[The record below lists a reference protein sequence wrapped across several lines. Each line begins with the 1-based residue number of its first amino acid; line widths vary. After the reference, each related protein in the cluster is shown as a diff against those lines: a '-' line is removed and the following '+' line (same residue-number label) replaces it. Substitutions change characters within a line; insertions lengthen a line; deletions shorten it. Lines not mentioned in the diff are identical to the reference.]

1 MKSIQQAIRDSLS
14 GLAMFIIILVIVL
27 TNLGISLVFT
37 SYLSSVKE
45 KENDFFYSNTVEA
58 LQDGTIQ
65 SSEASEIRQIA
76 NRSGIHIV
84 VSSIDGKEIFDS
96 MITGSGTKRALL
108 SKRNIPLTDAEIAYK
123 SYRINPESGGQYILK
138 IGREKGWLIS
148 DPDLYF
154 IIGINI
160 IFICTL
166 IISITIVRIMSKS
179 ISVKISKPI
188 IELKESTEN
197 IKKGNYTNVELVNAD
212 TKELHNL
219 AESIKELAHQL
230 YRQENLR
237 KQLTTDISHELR
249 SPLAVIRSQIE
260 AIRDGVLEPS
270 DERLGRLNVEI
281 LRVTRL
287 IDDMNEL
294 SVVEN
299 NLNEIKKSSVDLS
312 ELVTNIGEDYEVIF
326 ESKELILEIEV
337 EQALMVS
344 GDEARL
350 KQVMNNLLAN
360 ALKYTEK
367 GVVKV
372 SLSRIASDAV
382 LVVQDTGIGISE
394 DSLPL
399 IFERFYRAEPSRN
412 RNTGGAG
419 IGLAIVKKLID
430 AYDGRIEV
438 ESKIGVGSR
447 FTVFLPLI

>member
-45 KENDFFYSNTVEA
+45 KENEFFYSGTLEA
-58 LQDGTIQ
+58 LQDGAFQ
-65 SSEASEIRQIA
+65 ASEAGEIRQIA
-76 NRSGIHIV
+76 NRGGIHIV
-84 VSSIDGKEIFDS
+84 VAYADGKEIFDS
-96 MITGSGTKRALL
+96 MVTGNGTKRPLL
-108 SKRNIPLTDAEIAYK
+108 SKRNTPLTEEEITYRSYK
-123 SYRINPESGGQYILK
+123 VHTESGGEYILK

-148 DPDLYF
+148 NSDLYF

-166 IISITIVRIMSKS
+166 IISITIVRIMSKN

-188 IELKESTEN
+188 IELKESTEI
-197 IKKGNYTNVELVNAD
+197 IKKGSYTNVALVNAD
-212 TKELHNL
+212 TREIHDL
-219 AESIKELAHQL
+219 AESIKELARQL
-230 YRQENLR
+230 DKQENLR

-249 SPLAVIRSQIE
+249 SPLAVIKSQIE

-270 DERLGRLNVEI
+270 DERLGRLNAEI

-294 SVVEN
+294 SAVEN
-299 NLNEIKKSSVDLS
+299 NLYEVKKSSVNLS
-312 ELVTNIGEDYEVIF
+312 EMVTNLGEDYKVVF
-326 ESKELILEIEV
+326 ESKELTLEIEV
-337 EQALMVS
+337 EQVLIVS

-350 KQVMNNLLAN
+350 KQVLNNLLTN
-360 ALKYTEK
+360 ALKYTET
-367 GVVKV
+367 GTVKV
-372 SLSRIASDAV
+372 SLREIASEAV
-382 LVVQDTGIGISE
+382 LVIEDTGIGISE
-394 DSLPL
+394 DTLPF

-419 IGLAIVKKLID
+419 IGLAIVKKLLE
-430 AYDGRIEV
+430 AHGGRIEA